1 MEKGLGLLSE
11 NILIKREYRRSLIS
25 QYYTIMNAN
34 LLSVQLIAQV
44 DKRRNKYVVELSGVN
59 KEDRKT
65 LISLIEDRVKASC
78 VEFCLWSREWK
89 LFYNKDVPEFRMV
102 PVLDI
107 VLVAPFDMDPTGIGC
122 FILSIIS

>member
-11 NILIKREYRRSLIS
+11 KILIKREYRRSLIS

-34 LLSVQLIAQV
+34 LFSVQVIGQV
-44 DKRRNKYVVELSGVN
+44 DKMRNKCVVELLGVN
-59 KEDRKT
+59 EEDRKT
-65 LISLIEDRVKASC
+65 LISLIEDRENASC
-78 VEFCLWSREWK
+78 VEFCQWSREWK
-89 LFYNKDVPEFRMV
+89 LFYNKDLPEFRMV
-102 PVLDI
+102 QVLDI